1 MECGWQ
7 RSEVQIQSK
16 AFAPTLYF
24 QVNFTFDQNTW
35 YQITR
40 VEGRN
45 VHYNIAFGAFHL
57 FLVEFQTNAGYIHA
71 TRNNNLQIRIVGSS
85 SRPHNLVIAQN
96 TTKYLNNQLCINTSE
111 STDHR
116 NVVTKNYWYS
126 PNLNGASR
134 VFLQNFKDFEMF
146 CQSVI
151 YHSMLSND
159 DGNRQGKCHC

>member
-1 MECGWQ
+1 MWVTVIGGPNAVKRFCSNTVLL
-7 RSEVQIQSK
+7 SE
-16 AFAPTLYF
+16 
-24 QVNFTFDQNTW
+24 
-35 YQITR
+35 
-40 VEGRN
+40 
-45 VHYNIAFGAFHL
+45 FHL
-57 FLVEFQTNAGYIHA
+57 WSKYMVSDYVGRRTKRTWPNCILCIPFMFSRIPNECWLHKWDACVITTCRLGLWTPLVH
-71 TRNNNLQIRIVGSS
+71 
-85 SRPHNLVIAQN
+85 PHNLVTAQN
-96 TTKYLNNQLCINTSE
+96 KTKYLNNQLCINTSE

-151 YHSMLSND
+151 YHSVLSND